1 MCFTA
6 WEMREEACPPP
17 ILWSPPALL
26 MHGLPTPF
34 TLHSRHPH
42 LFNCPPHCGH
52 CPFKPPP
59 ILHLHSPI
67 KVDLKCSL
75 FHEVLPDPP
84 IHRDS
89 ASFGHLW
96 DFAHISLVTLV
107 THCDSQL
114 GSVYVCLSHPS
125 LWSRRSSRT
134 LTSSFLCPFPVPG
147 M

>member
-1 MCFTA
+1 
-6 WEMREEACPPP
+6 MRAESCPP
-17 ILWSPPALL
+17 LC
-26 MHGLPTPF
+26 G
-34 TLHSRHPH
+34 PH
-42 LFNCPPHCGH
+42 LFFSCMVSLLPSLSTPGILTCSIAPHCGH

-59 ILHLHSPI
+59 ILHQQKLHSPI

-96 DFAHISLVTLV
+96 GFAYIYLVTLV
-107 THCDSQL
+107 THCDSQF
-114 GSVYVCLSHPS
+114 GYVCVCLSHPS

-134 LTSSFLCPFPVPG
+134 LTSSFLCPFPVP
-147 M
+147 